1 MKKFGILAASIYT
14 LVSTL
19 FICILRKNIIKKYVE
34 IKIEYSK
41 TWIYIILLLVAIG
54 TYYLN
59 NNLIRAIINIVY
71 SCLLIVLNKRVINM
85 MFAFMK
91 KERKKIGQ
99 K

>member
-1 MKKFGILAASIYT
+1 MKKFGILAASIST
-14 LVSTL
+14 LVSTS

-71 SCLLIVLNKRVINM
+71 CCLLIVLNKSVINM

-91 KERKKIGQ
+91 KERKKIGH